1 MTAVEEALMAFIGT
15 TSLCMSFCFNTFSD
29 FPELPWLNGR
39 FSGTLALAAALLA
52 VPGCGTIFLEEAEIG
67 EREIEG
73 IVFER
78 LLPTD

>member
-15 TSLCMSFCFNTFSD
+15 TSLCMSFGFNAFFGSCA
-29 FPELPWLNGR
+29 LPWFNGR

-52 VPGCGTIFLEEAEIG
+52 VPGCGAIFLEEAEIG

-78 LLPTD
+78 LIPTD